1 MRALRGKLANGF
13 DITPGVVGSLVVM
26 LTVLLMREAG
36 RAVVIGKLET
46 MESRRRGPVGGE
58 ESVGK
63 PSADTRGGDGSNVN
77 DSMPK

>member
-1 MRALRGKLANGF
+1 MGNFG
-13 DITPGVVGSLVVM
+13 VM
-26 LTVLLMREAG
+26 LTVLLMGEAG

-46 MESRRRGPVGGE
+46 MEGRRRGPVGGE

-63 PSADTRGGDGSNVN
+63 LSADTRGGDGSNVN